1 MVRALMKLGIYF
13 RGLLMIHLSLR
24 RLFMF
29 VNIQFLILAHSI
41 IDLIM
46 LLFGVISVILL
57 IMI

>member
-1 MVRALMKLGIYF
+1 MVRVLMKLGIYL